1 MTAMRLFLPKKQIK
15 NKMKRVLAL
24 ILCLALLFMAAC
36 TSKTSDPIKTPQ
48 NKEGEQTDE
57 VIEKELLTPETVIE
71 ELCKLSTF
79 DHTLGTPGCNEVYN
93 DQINPSEPVVKSYRL
108 YDNYTGENV
117 QIICF
122 TREEDAKAASE
133 TYNGFDHTN
142 RFGAMYLFGS
152 SACINA
158 LSLSDYEYPDSFKAE
173 GESDP
178 DPASVEGIVKSIE
191 DATELCGGYYNPQTI
206 AQTREKIAQGI
217 ALEGDILN
225 LVHLTYHDG
234 SVLRFVY
241 IYEFESENDAVLYAE
256 NRALFAQSIEDGLCV
271 RIENKV
277 IYGNHGIISEIT
289 G

>member
-1 MTAMRLFLPKKQIK
+1 
-15 NKMKRVLAL
+15 MKRVSAA
-24 ILCLALLFMAAC
+24 ILCFALLFVAAC
-36 TSKTSDPIKTPQ
+36 TSKNTSDSAQIQQ
-48 NKEGEQTDE
+48 NEESKEDYEI
-57 VIEKELLTPETVIE
+57 IEKETLTPETLIE
-71 ELCKLSTF
+71 KICELGAF
-79 DHTLGTPGCNEVYN
+79 DYSLQTPGCNEVYN

-108 YDNYTGENV
+108 YDNNTGEYV

-122 TREEDAKAASE
+122 ASEEDAKAASK
-133 TYNGFDHTN
+133 TYNGFAYTN

-152 SACINA
+152 SACINS
-158 LSLSDYEYPDSFKAE
+158 LSLSDYKYPDSFEAE
-173 GESDP
+173 AEADP
-178 DPASVEGIVKSIE
+178 DPASVSGIVKSIE

-271 RIENKV
+271 RIGNKV

>member
-1 MTAMRLFLPKKQIK
+1 
-15 NKMKRVLAL
+15 
-24 ILCLALLFMAAC
+24 MAAC
-36 TSKTSDPIKTPQ
+36 TSKSTSAPVQTPQ
-48 NKEGEQTDE
+48 NKEPEQTNE
-57 VIEKELLTPETVIE
+57 LIEKELLTPETVIE
-71 ELCKLSTF
+71 ELCELSTF
-79 DHTLGTPGCNEVYN
+79 DYTLQTPGCNEIYN
-93 DQINPSEPVVKSYRL
+93 NQINPSEPVVKSYFL
-108 YDNYTGENV
+108 SDNNKGKTV
-117 QIICF
+117 LILCF
-122 TREEDAKAASE
+122 ASEADAKAASE
-133 TYNGFDHTN
+133 TYNGFDYTN

-158 LSLSDYEYPDSFKAE
+158 ISFSDYEYPDSFEA
-173 GESDP
+173 GAESDP
-178 DPASVEGIVKSIE
+178 DPASVAGIIKSIE

-225 LVHLTYHDG
+225 LVHLTYHNG

-241 IYEFESENDAVLYAE
+241 IYEFESEKDAELYAE

-271 RIENKV
+271 RAGNKV